1 MPQYFTW
8 HYSEGTKSYLRIW
21 KNYLKFFWR
30 YFSIGLLSR
39 TIFYPWRRDITSRGP
54 GFDPKEFLEAL
65 SFNLI
70 SRGVGAVVRLITI
83 ITGLIVETAVF
94 VFGAFFFLVWLALP
108 FLTLALLLLGALRSF
123 AGNFSGLTMALS
135 GAALAYAAYI
145 FYSIGQKKLPSEMI
159 FEEMLEA
166 PWFDLVWERAGIDP
180 EKVRQIPTKGIPR
193 VLEERDL
200 SSDDFNEIIDWVARN
215 EEAKERKKMFWLK
228 ENIFRR
234 KGLAKNWAYGYT
246 NTLDRFSRELGSKGF
261 KGHLIGRKKEL
272 EIIERDLA
280 RAEQNN
286 ILVVGEPG
294 TGRKTIIKKFAE
306 MVGSG
311 AVLPHLQHK
320 RVLEFDAGAAMSG
333 SLNSSETEKRL
344 RMVLSEAVRAGNV
357 ILVIDDFHNFV
368 GRQEGLGKID
378 ISSVLMPYLSSGYVQ
393 VIALTTPEGLH
404 KNIETEKEL
413 LKFFEKV
420 EINEPD
426 EKSSLLI
433 LEDIAPRLEEKI
445 GIRAT
450 YAALKEIV
458 SRASQYFSEVPM
470 PERAVDLLEE
480 AMIYAATKARD
491 MFLEKRHVDLILSEK
506 TEVPIGEI
514 GLEEKEKL
522 ANLEDILHQRVIN
535 QEEAV
540 NEISSSMRR
549 ARAGVT
555 ETKKPIGSF
564 LFLGPTGVGKTET
577 AKALA
582 WAYFSRSAKENSEG
596 NFPFGSE
603 DRMVRL
609 DMSEYQNIT
618 DISRLIG
625 APEGD
630 PGYLTTQMR
639 ENPFSL
645 FLLDEIEK
653 AHPNILN
660 IFLQVLDEGFLTD
673 GWGRK
678 VNFRS
683 SIIIATS
690 NAGAE
695 LIREMVGA
703 GLDVVAEKEKVMD
716 FLQKN
721 NVFKP
726 EFLNRFDGVIVFHP
740 LSKRHLL
747 KVAKLMLDSLNQRLK
762 AKKITLGITPELLEK
777 IVELGYN
784 PEYGARPMRRVIQDK
799 IEDLISKKILD
810 NSATKGSII
819 EIKPEEI

>member
-8 HYSEGTKSYLRIW
+8 HYSEGAKSYLRIW
-21 KNYLKFFWR
+21 KNYLEFFWR
-30 YFSIGLLSR
+30 YFSISLLLY
-39 TIFYPWRRDITSRGP
+39 TLFYPWRRDITFRGP

-83 ITGLIVETAVF
+83 VAGLIIEAAVF
-94 VFGAFFFLVWLALP
+94 GFGAFFFLVWLVLP
-108 FLTLALLLLGALRSF
+108 FLVLALLFLGAWRSF
-123 AGNFSGLTMALS
+123 AGDFFGLAMALG
-135 GAALAYAAYI
+135 GAALAYLSYT

-180 EKVRQIPTKGIPR
+180 EKVRQIPVKGIPR
-193 VLEERDL
+193 VLEDRDL
-200 SSDDFNEIIDWVARN
+200 SSDDFNEIVDWVARD
-215 EEAKERKKMFWLK
+215 EEAKEKKKMFWLK
-228 ENIFRR
+228 ENMLRR

-246 NTLDRFSRELGSKGF
+246 NTLDRFSRELSGNSWKER
-261 KGHLIGRKKEL
+261 LIGREKEL
-272 EIIERDLA
+272 EIIERVLA

-306 MVGSG
+306 LVSSG

-333 SLNSSETEKRL
+333 SLNSSETEKQL

-393 VIALTTPEGLH
+393 IIALTTPEGLH
-404 KNIETEKEL
+404 RNIETEKEL

-420 EINEPD
+420 EINELD
-426 EKSSLLI
+426 EKKSLLI
-433 LEDIAPRLEEKI
+433 LEDISLRLEERI

-450 YAALKEIV
+450 YLALKEIV

-480 AMIYAATKARD
+480 AMIYTATKARD
-491 MFLEKRHVDLILSEK
+491 RFLEKRQVDLILSEK

-535 QEEAV
+535 QEEAI
-540 NEISSSMRR
+540 NEIASSMRR
-549 ARAGVT
+549 ARAGVG

-582 WAYFSRSAKENSEG
+582 WAYF
-596 NFPFGSE
+596 GSE

-625 APEGD
+625 APEGE

-660 IFLQVLDEGFLTD
+660 IFLQVFDEGFLTD

-695 LIREMVGA
+695 LIREMVGQ

-726 EFLNRFDGVIVFHP
+726 EFLNRFDGVVVFHP

-747 KVAKLMLDSLNQRLK
+747 KVAKLMLDSLNQRL
-762 AKKITLGITPELLEK
+762 AEKKITLGITPELLEK

-810 NSATKGSII
+810 NSAKKGSVI
-819 EIKPEEI
+819 EIKPEEL